1 MSTYFRSA
9 DAVPSGRPIWAS
21 HMDSVCT
28 APQCLNCV
36 DTVVKSRPPWTPLD
50 HDHCNHWIPLLA
62 TFDIPPLIL
71 MTLCWKIKNH
81 YYTTPSDHDHCYLRT
96 PLLATWYYLIPGFDL
111 PVTLCAPACGSPP
124 ATQTPSACL
133 PPPSPPSGMP
143 NPTPATCHPSLSL
156 SSGFCRTPVYTT
168 TTTTR
173 LTTTTIIIATDNPSP
188 PSPTFYS
195 WWILIARMFLFVSN
209 LLATKI

>member
-1 MSTYFRSA
+1 MKRCQNPGIARRGGGLTHAKISSISSSA

-71 MTLCWKIKNH
+71 MTLC
-81 YYTTPSDHDHCYLRT
+81 
-96 PLLATWYYLIPGFDL
+96 
-111 PVTLCAPACGSPP
+111 
-124 ATQTPSACL
+124 
-133 PPPSPPSGMP
+133 
-143 NPTPATCHPSLSL
+143 
-156 SSGFCRTPVYTT
+156 
-168 TTTTR
+168 
-173 LTTTTIIIATDNPSP
+173 
-188 PSPTFYS
+188 
-195 WWILIARMFLFVSN
+195 
-209 LLATKI
+209 